1 MIAAGRGISARR
13 TTVAALVAI
22 GALTVTALPAHSQP
36 VTAPEFRTTV
46 TGGSVVTQLTGAT
59 FAVGSDGRTVHIL
72 DPQGQLLTALPLTFQ
87 VNDQQFPIGQRIS
100 ADGRTLTLDPDITA
114 VHQARPAPV
123 ASPMENQLALNQL
136 SGDLGRNLGVGGFA
150 GTVIGAAVGAVL
162 GLGSCLVLGP
172 ACLATIG
179 AFAGAGG
186 VAGLLI
192 GGGAAVAD
200 AGWKYLL
207 TIQAPPGQSP
217 YAGQDGL
224 LDENGTGVPDANL
237 RLPSGSADGFKSG
250 SSAGSG
256 G

>member
-1 MIAAGRGISARR
+1 M
-13 TTVAALVAI
+13 
-22 GALTVTALPAHSQP
+22 P
-36 VTAPEFRTTV
+36 PEFRTTIADS
-46 TGGSVVTQLTGAT
+46 SVVTQLNGAT
-59 FAVGSDGRTVHIL
+59 FAAGPDGRTVQIL
-72 DPQGQLLTALPLTFQ
+72 GARGEMLTELPLTFQ
-87 VNDQQFPIGQRIS
+87 VNNQQFRIGQQIS
-100 ADGRTLTLDPDITA
+100 ADQRTLTLSPDVTG
-114 VHQARPAPV
+114 VHRAGLAPV
-123 ASPMENQLALNQL
+123 ASPMEDQLALNQL

-150 GTVIGAAVGAVL
+150 GTVIGAGIGAVI
-162 GLGSCLVLGP
+162 GLGSCLLVGP
-172 ACLATIG
+172 ACLATAPAAIG

-192 GGGAAVAD
+192 GGGAALAD

-224 LDENGTGVPDANL
+224 LDGNGTGVPDANL